1 MPAMVIPAADLPD
14 DATMPPKE
22 LMQLVGVR
30 ARATLWH
37 WDRKGIGPTKYV
49 INARTV
55 RYSRSEVRAWL
66 LDGAKRLPP
75 GQGAGVGQGGDA
87 VVA

>member
-1 MPAMVIPAADLPD
+1 MPAMVIPAADLPE

-49 INARTV
+49 INARTI

-66 LDGAKRLPP
+66 LDGAKRVPRDRTAR
-75 GQGAGVGQGGDA
+75 AGLGGD
-87 VVA
+87 VALA